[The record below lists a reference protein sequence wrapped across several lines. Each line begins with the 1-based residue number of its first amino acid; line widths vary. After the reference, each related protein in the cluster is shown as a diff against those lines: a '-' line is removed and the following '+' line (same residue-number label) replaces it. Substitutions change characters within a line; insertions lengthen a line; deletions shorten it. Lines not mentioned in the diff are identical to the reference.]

1 MTVKTALHQGSILL
15 EEGRV
20 LAPRLTAEVL
30 LSHALQKERIYLFTH
45 PEAELGQIAWLH
57 YGRYLFERIK
67 GKPTQYITRRQEFYG
82 RDFTVSPHVLIPRPE
97 TELLV
102 EAALTL
108 EGRIVDVGTGSGA
121 IAITLSLEKRQRIL
135 ATDISAQ
142 ALEIAAGN
150 ARALDA
156 NVDFL
161 QGDLLNA
168 IASRSID
175 AVVSNPPYIS
185 NNDLAEMQ
193 REVRDHEPHLAL
205 FAGPTGTEIYRR
217 LIAEAARA
225 LKPGG
230 NLLLELGYDSQAAVR
245 AMLDE
250 SWTEITVTN
259 DLAGIPRILRAR
271 TQL

>member
-15 EEGRV
+15 EEGQV

-30 LSHALQKERIYLFTH
+30 LSHALQKERLYLFTH

-57 YGRYLFERIK
+57 YGRYLLERIK
-67 GKPTQYITRRQEFYG
+67 GKPTQYITKRQEFYG
-82 RDFTVSPHVLIPRPE
+82 RDFAVSPQVLIPRPE

-102 EAALTL
+102 EAALKL

-135 ATDISAQ
+135 AIDISAT
-142 ALEIAAGN
+142 ALEIAVRN
-150 ARALDA
+150 ARVLGA
-156 NVDFL
+156 NVDFV
-161 QGDLLNA
+161 QGDLLDALA
-168 IASRSID
+168 IQSMDVI
-175 AVVSNPPYIS
+175 VSNPPYIS
-185 NNDLAEMQ
+185 NNDLEEMQ

-205 FAGPTGTEIYRR
+205 FAGPTGAEIYHL
-217 LIAEAARA
+217 LIAGAAKA

-230 NLLLELGYDSQAAVR
+230 HLVLELGYDSLAAVR

-259 DLAGIPRILRAR
+259 DLAGIPRVLSAR
-271 TQL
+271 H